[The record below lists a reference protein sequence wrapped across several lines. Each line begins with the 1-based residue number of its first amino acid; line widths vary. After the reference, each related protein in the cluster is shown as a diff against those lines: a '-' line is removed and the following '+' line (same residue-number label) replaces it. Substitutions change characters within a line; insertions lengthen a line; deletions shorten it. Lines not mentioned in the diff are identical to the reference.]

1 MAAPRVAEGERQ
13 VQLPLLPSL
22 WGHPAGTGASPADR
36 AFLNQGIATFL
47 AGQRVARGPPPKP
60 LRDNSRI

>member
-47 AGQRVARGPPPKP
+47 AGQRVAR
-60 LRDNSRI
+60 